1 MINLTPIFQAII
13 SLIAALIAYRLIPY
27 IKAHTSEK
35 QQALL
40 QSAIE
45 IAVYAAEQI
54 YGAGHGEEKLE
65 YASIWLQD
73 RGYHVDRSEIEAC
86 VYNALNWNKGK
97 KPEAENAGGI

>member
-1 MINLTPIFQAII
+1 MIDLTPIFQAII

-27 IKAHTSEK
+27 IKAHTNEK
-35 QQALL
+35 QQALI
-40 QSAIE
+40 QSAVE

-73 RGYHVDRSEIEAC
+73 RGYHVDRAEIEAC
-86 VYNALNWNKGK
+86 VYNALNWNKK
-97 KPEAENAGGI
+97 EKPEAEDGKEE